1 MAMHV
6 TVLGEDI
13 SPEEFQCSGWTTA
26 LSKRKSTKESLSV
39 AGAAVPGPTY
49 GKNGSSQSTANVK
62 KRLANA
68 SRLPRLP
75 REHFRII
82 IRPRGGLNVKNTS
95 NVRIS
100 QALMTAAGLSAADIT
115 EDIICPNA
123 MQNIVVISTPSQ
135 ANAKAYAS
143 LEAITVNKA
152 DYEVSSYIAAPD
164 NTCKGIIR
172 NIDMEID
179 HEELRR
185 LLIQPR
191 NPSVLE
197 VRRIKNS
204 TTVVILFEGLRV
216 PNYVMCGPS
225 MIKCTLYRRQTDV
238 CYACGRLGHRADV
251 CPTPEN
257 AICRGCGIS
266 SPGDQHVCS
275 PKCAFC
281 GGPHPTADRT
291 CRQRFEVPY
300 IVRQRRRERRNFDK
314 DFPPI
319 DELYE
324 PANKSKFRSSRGRSR
339 NRSRTRSR
347 SRSRSRSCS
356 RSRGP
361 AVRIQVPPATA
372 TEWADRV
379 KGSQK
384 QVTGGMPPE
393 QNNDKIIQL
402 ERENAALKEAIAQLR
417 AEMAAT

>member
-13 SPEEFQCSGWTTA
+13 SPEEFQCAGWTTA

-39 AGAAVPGPTY
+39 AGAELPGPIY
-49 GKNGSSQSTANVK
+49 GKIGTSQSPANVK

-82 IRPRGGLNVKNTS
+82 IRPRGGLNVKNNS

-100 QALMTAAGLSAADIT
+100 QGLMTAAGLSAADIT
-115 EDIICPNA
+115 EDIICANA
-123 MQNIVVISTPSQ
+123 MRNNVVISTPSQ
-135 ANAKAYAS
+135 ANAEAYAS

-172 NIDMEID
+172 NIDMEIE

-191 NPSVLE
+191 NPNVFE
-197 VRRIKNS
+197 ARRIKNS

-216 PNYVMCGPS
+216 PNYVICGPS
-225 MIKCTLYRRQTDV
+225 MIRCTLYRRQTNV
-238 CYACGRLGHRADV
+238 CYGCGRLGHRADV
-251 CPTPEN
+251 RPTPEN

-281 GGPHPTADRT
+281 GGPHPTVERT
-291 CRQRFEVPY
+291 CKQRFEAAY
-300 IVRQRRRERRNFDK
+300 IVRQRRRERLNFDK

-319 DELYE
+319 DELSE
-324 PANKSKFRSSRGRSR
+324 PVNKSKSGSSRGRSGY
-339 NRSRTRSR
+339 RSRTRCRRR
-347 SRSRSRSCS
+347 SQSRSCF
-356 RSRGP
+356 RCRGP
-361 AVRIQVPPATA
+361 AVNIQVPPATD

-379 KGSQK
+379 KGSQN
-384 QVTGGMPPE
+384 Q
-393 QNNDKIIQL
+393 
-402 ERENAALKEAIAQLR
+402 
-417 AEMAAT
+417 